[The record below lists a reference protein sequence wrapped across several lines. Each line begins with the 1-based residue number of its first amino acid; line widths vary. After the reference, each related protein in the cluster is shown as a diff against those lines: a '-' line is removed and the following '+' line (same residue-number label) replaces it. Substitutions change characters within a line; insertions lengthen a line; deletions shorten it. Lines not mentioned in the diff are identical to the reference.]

1 MIPYL
6 PAWIRVL
13 YNCTV
18 KSVLDQNVI
27 DAIMYQ
33 HTVQLTPYYNVTVSF
48 VSTAGTQ
55 IPVLPKNLNN
65 CWRGE
70 RAASSGERRRAG
82 VREKTC
88 ALPAHPVHAH
98 PSSRSSH
105 KPSDVVRPTESR
117 CRFCAG
123 HMSTYEAG
131 EAVGISKQAGRPG
144 RAAYRPGRV
153 LRVLPQPNASGYDY
167 EVCPSVYP
175 SAIRR

>member
-1 MIPYL
+1 MRMGADTLAQPSFCPCQPQCTSGYVGLSIIPYL

-88 ALPAHPVHAH
+88 ALGGEFLLRCCI
-98 PSSRSSH
+98 SS
-105 KPSDVVRPTESR
+105 
-117 CRFCAG
+117 
-123 HMSTYEAG
+123 
-131 EAVGISKQAGRPG
+131 GRG
-144 RAAYRPGRV
+144 FSLSLSYI
-153 LRVLPQPNASGYDY
+153 LSF
-167 EVCPSVYP
+167 
-175 SAIRR
+175 